1 MAVARYFVMGCKV
14 VRRREEGT
22 LGEKFG
28 RFMGRV
34 FPSSSLREA
43 ENVGSPSSKF
53 PSRGRNRLFGGIAMP
68 LKR

>member
-14 VRRREEGT
+14 VRRREEGI

-43 ENVGSPSSKF
+43 ENVGSPSSQVEDVIDF
-53 PSRGRNRLFGGIAMP
+53 LVELPCR
-68 LKR
+68 